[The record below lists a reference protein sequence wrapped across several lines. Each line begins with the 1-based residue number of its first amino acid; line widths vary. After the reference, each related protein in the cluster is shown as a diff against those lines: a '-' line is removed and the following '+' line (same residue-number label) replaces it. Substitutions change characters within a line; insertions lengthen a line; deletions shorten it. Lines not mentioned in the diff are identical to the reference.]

1 MESFTMNRRALLTLP
16 LLAAPAIASAQGRYP
31 ERPIRLIIPWPPGG
45 SADSQLRSIGD
56 LATRVLGQPVVIENR
71 SGAGGT
77 LHAVHLA
84 REARPDGYTLGQ
96 MHLSVVRRPFLVRT
110 PQWDTTKDF
119 THIIGMTG
127 WLFGVAVKADSP
139 FQTFPEMIAYAR
151 ANPGKLSY
159 STSGIATS
167 NHLAMEDIVAKEG
180 VELTHVPFR
189 GANEGVTAVLSGSVN
204 MIADSS
210 TWAGNVEAGQ
220 MRLLCVWSAERAP
233 RFPNVP
239 TLNELGYDMVVTS
252 PYGVSGPPR
261 MDPGVVRV
269 LHDVMRDALM
279 SQENT
284 RVRAQFDMPLAY
296 LNTEQYQD
304 FIVRRAAYEQEIV
317 TRLGIRME

>member
-1 MESFTMNRRALLTLP
+1 MEALMNRRSLLALP
-16 LLAAPAIASAQGRYP
+16 LLAAPAVAGAQGRYP
-31 ERPIRLIIPWPPGG
+31 ERPIRLIIPWPAGG
-45 SADSQLRSIGD
+45 SADAQLRSVGE
-56 LATRVLGQPVVIENR
+56 LATRALGQPVVIENR
-71 SGAGGT
+71 GGAGGT
-77 LHAVHLA
+77 LHAVYLA

-96 MHLSVVRRPFLVRT
+96 MHLSVVRRPYLVRT
-110 PQWDTTKDF
+110 PQWDATTDF
-119 THIIGMTG
+119 THIIGMIG
-127 WLFGVAVKADSP
+127 WLFGVAVKADSR

-167 NHLAMEDIVAKEG
+167 NHLAMEDIVARER
-180 VELTHVPFR
+180 VDLTHVPFR
-189 GANEGVTAVLSGSVN
+189 GANEGVTAVLSGSVD

-220 MRLLCVWSAERAP
+220 MRLLCVWSEERAP
-233 RFPNVP
+233 RFPAVP
-239 TLNELGYDMVVTS
+239 TLKELGYDMVVTS

-304 FIVRRAAYEQEIV
+304 FIIRRAAYEREIV